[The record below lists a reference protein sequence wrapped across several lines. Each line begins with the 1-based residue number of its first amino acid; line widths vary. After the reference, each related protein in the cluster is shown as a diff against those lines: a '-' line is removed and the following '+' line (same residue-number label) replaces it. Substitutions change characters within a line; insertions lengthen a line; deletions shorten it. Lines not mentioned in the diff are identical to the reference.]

1 MYLRFL
7 SVVHSF
13 LIMQAKCH
21 PSHVVPS
28 PCGAEERVLVY

>member
-21 PSHVVPS
+21 PSHVFPS
-28 PCGAEERVLVY
+28 PSRTEERVLVY